1 MLQFTFLRLCFE
13 NLLGAEDILE
23 GNLKL
28 ILGLVWHLILRYQIA
43 RGRAP
48 PKKLMLA
55 WVNAV
60 LAQRSQ
66 PPLLG
71 NYVTNFTTDWNDG
84 TALQYVSE

>member
-1 MLQFTFLRLCFE
+1 MYA
-13 NLLGAEDILE
+13 GAEDILE

-28 ILGLVWHLILRYQIA
+28 ILGLVWRLILRYQIA

-55 WVNAV
+55 WINAV

-66 PPLLG
+66 PAAY
-71 NYVTNFTTDWNDG
+71 NDVKNFTTDWNDG
-84 TALQYVSE
+84 TALLYV